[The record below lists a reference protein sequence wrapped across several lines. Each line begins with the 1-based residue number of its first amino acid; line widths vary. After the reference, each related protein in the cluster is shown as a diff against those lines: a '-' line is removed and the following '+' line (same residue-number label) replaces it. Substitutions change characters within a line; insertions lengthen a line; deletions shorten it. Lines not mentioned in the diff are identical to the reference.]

1 MEGADGWPAGSVVP
15 DWLAGRMSQAWQS
28 ARSEMHL
35 AIQSVWDDLEGLGGG
50 GQHAMTQTG
59 STVPGRQ
66 RCSACC
72 TPATCSAIG
81 DSESMRVD
89 DLCTPPPPKRQ
100 AYEQVDVDVPPPLR
114 DEGFDWVDTHE
125 CEAPHEEFVVTAPA
139 QGIDACVISM
149 YFDANDSATWVVLD
163 RPQDRVR

>member
-89 DLCTPPPPKRQ
+89 DLCTPLPPKRQ
-100 AYEQVDVDVPPPLR
+100 HMSRWTSMCHRPAGR
-114 DEGFDWVDTHE
+114 GIDWVDTHE
-125 CEAPHEEFVVTAPA
+125 CEAPPREFVVTAPA
-139 QGIDACVISM
+139 RIDA
-149 YFDANDSATWVVLD
+149 A
-163 RPQDRVR
+163 